1 MNLKELTKRKRVCD
15 EIMTNKQKAQ
25 EIANKYNMRADV
37 YNACLEA
44 MEWKD
49 EQYRNKQM

>member
-1 MNLKELTKRKRVCD
+1 MNLKELIKGKKVCD
-15 EIMTNKQKAQ
+15 ETMTNKQKAR

-44 MEWKD
+44 MDWKD
-49 EQYRNKQM
+49 EQYRNKQV